1 MYQYK
6 SNTLHME
13 PESGF
18 WWDYIIQS
26 WDVECI
32 YRMCVAG
39 RDSNC
44 RDRNSSLCLSW
55 CFCCSDVEGCLDS
68 SSKSPKIHTHAN
80 ISVRLIPSISSDVNQ
95 LPFRTHRPKLKFT
108 YHFSLLVMV
117 AINFTLIQKQIEY
130 PSWDLLT
137 YKGIK
142 PF

>member
-1 MYQYK
+1 
-6 SNTLHME
+6 ME
-13 PESGF
+13 PKSGF
-18 WWDYIIQS
+18 WWDYVIQS
-26 WDVECI
+26 WDVCVCKRRECI

-68 SSKSPKIHTHAN
+68 SSKSPKIHTRKHKCDAN
-80 ISVRLIPSISSDVNQ
+80 TSISSDVNQ
-95 LPFRTHRPKLKFT
+95 LPFRTHRPNLKFT
-108 YHFSLLVMV
+108 HHFSLLVMV

-137 YKGIK
+137 YQGIK